1 MDHTLFTALR
11 QFCTVPSCQNDEIW
25 LYGSFVYF
33 HWPDALLG
41 PSLDNADLLLALVIT
56 PGF

>member
-11 QFCTVPSCQNDEIW
+11 QCWTVLVCQKDIW

-33 HWPDALLG
+33 RWSDALHWGELLIMMIH
-41 PSLDNADLLLALVIT
+41 SLLW
-56 PGF
+56 